1 VRKTLILVS
10 LAMLF
15 AASAIY
21 AQKPKKQMY
30 TPNAPVPDKYKV
42 DTRIDNMS
50 YWRRMAS
57 LGLVPV
63 APDYPAPYGNY
74 TGSKLTGKSVL
85 TDDSPDIPVTTV
97 NSTQSENSI
106 FVDPNNSSS
115 VLNSNN
121 STPRP
126 ASGVYGAND
135 FWSTDA
141 GNTWGG
147 HVQGAG
153 GENSGDPA
161 TAIGLNGWYYV
172 GYIHSSGG
180 QGVSYSTNQ
189 GNTWTPV
196 LAAPAPSGFSALLD
210 KNHMWIDNSIS
221 SPHEGNLYD
230 AWTNFGG
237 SNDAEIEII
246 RSTNQ
251 GLTWS
256 APVNI
261 SSAVNAGS
269 HNQGVNLQTGPNGEV
284 YAIWAIYDGWPT
296 DETAIGMARS
306 FDGGATY
313 QPATRIISNIRG
325 IRNSGTGKN
334 MRVNA
339 FPTMT
344 VDISNGPNRGTI
356 YVVWPNIGVPGTN
369 TGSDMDIYMIKSAD
383 LGITWSTPL
392 KVNQDASGLGKKHY
406 FPWITSDATNG
417 NLSVIYY
424 DDRNV
429 SSTQC
434 EVYVSNSSDGGV
446 TWEDLKV
453 SDVSFTPQPISGLAT
468 GYFGD
473 YLGIHAHDR
482 WVYPVWTDNRQGFA
496 MTYVSPFQT
505 GPPPNQPWVIYQSH
519 LVNDA
524 IGNNNGLLDYGES
537 LHLNITLENIGD
549 QPATA
554 VNSTLS
560 TDSPFITISDAT
572 ELFGDFEVGEV
583 KTLTSAFALN
593 VSAAIPDGEIISFTI
608 TSVDDVDSTFISN
621 FNIEAH
627 APALQAGALSINDAT
642 GNGNGR
648 FDPGETATV
657 TIITSNPGD
666 YVANAASGQ
675 LTTSSPFVSI
685 TNSVAELGNIE
696 PGILNAVG
704 AQFDITVD
712 PLTPIGHSV
721 SFNYT
726 ATSGLITINKTFN
739 TPVGLILEDWET
751 GGYESFEWE
760 FAGTAPWAI
769 ATDQVYEGTYSTASG
784 SIGDNRTSEM
794 KITYNV
800 MGNDTIS
807 FYIKVSSESS
817 YDFLNFYIGSTMR
830 GQWSGEVDWQQV
842 KFAVAPGSQTFRW
855 VYSKDGSV
863 VSGSDKAWVD
873 FIVFPA
879 PLQTTAFAG
888 ADAFACGSDA
898 FLLNGTATN
907 YVSVLWSTSGDGN
920 FEDATQLSTFYTPGA
935 NDLST
940 GNAILT
946 LTVNGPEGQ
955 IMADNMTLSFNTPAI
970 VSAGAAASICSGTDL
985 ALNGVGENYVSVNWL
1000 TSGDG
1005 AFSDPNILNPVY
1017 TPGTTDIENGGTVLT
1032 LVGIS
1037 AIPCTDA
1044 ISELTVT
1051 LLPAPVATLNGDTLV
1066 CAGSPV
1072 PVTLQLTGTAPW
1084 TIEMDGAG
1092 TLLATDTPHI
1102 FSVSPVNSQ
1111 LYQIISVVDG
1121 NNCAGSGEGSFMVNV
1136 NPLPELYLV
1145 SDTIACINHV
1155 VALTA
1160 ETEGEVNYLWTPGNF
1175 ISQSIN
1181 VDTTGIGSGTHTW
1194 TVSVTDVNNCIS
1206 EASVNVTFNECTG
1219 IAEMG
1224 KSNMDIYP
1232 NPSQGNFTLRFAQS
1246 PAKLV
1251 SLTISDASGKEV
1263 YSLENAVI
1271 TENEIR
1277 FSNTGLTSGV
1287 YLIKVSEDNK
1297 IITTRL
1303 IIK

>member
-1 VRKTLILVS
+1 
-10 LAMLF
+10 
-15 AASAIY
+15 
-21 AQKPKKQMY
+21 MY

-42 DTRIDNMS
+42 DTRIDNMA

-63 APDYPAPYGNY
+63 APDYPAPYGTF

-106 FVDPNNSSS
+106 FVDPNNPSA

-126 ASGVYGAND
+126 VSGVYGAND
-135 FWSTDA
+135 FWSSDA

-210 KNHMWIDNSIS
+210 KNHLWIDNSIS
-221 SPHEGNLYD
+221 SPYEGNLYD

-306 FDGGATY
+306 LDGGATY
-313 QPATRIISNIRG
+313 QQATRIISNIRG

-369 TGSDMDIYMIKSAD
+369 TGNDMDVYMIKSTD
-383 LGITWSTPL
+383 LGITWSAPL

-406 FPWITSDATNG
+406 FPWITCDATNG

-434 EVYVSNSSDGGV
+434 EVYVSNSSDGGA
-446 TWEDLKV
+446 TWEDMKV
-453 SDVSFTPQPISGLAT
+453 SDVSFTPQPISGLAS

-473 YLGIHAHDR
+473 YLGIHAHGR

-505 GPPPNQPWVIYQSH
+505 GPPPDQPWVIYQSH
-519 LVNDA
+519 QVNDA
-524 IGNNNGLLDYGES
+524 VGNGNGLLDYGES

-549 QPATA
+549 QSATA
-554 VNSTLS
+554 VTSTLS
-560 TDSPFITISDAT
+560 TDSPFITITDAT
-572 ELFGDFEVGEV
+572 ELFGDFEVGES
-583 KTLTSAFALN
+583 KTITSAYALS
-593 VSAAIPDGEIISFTI
+593 VSEAIPDGEILSFTI
-608 TSVDDVDSTFISN
+608 TSVDNVDSTFISN

-627 APALQAGALSINDAT
+627 APALQAGTLTINDAT

-648 FDPGETATV
+648 LDPGETATI
-657 TIITSNPGD
+657 TISTYNPGD
-666 YVANAASGQ
+666 YVADAASGQ

-696 PGILNAVG
+696 PGISNAVG
-704 AQFDITVD
+704 AQFDIVVD

-726 ATSGLITINKTFN
+726 ATSELITINKTYN

-751 GGYESFEWE
+751 GGYESFDWE
-760 FAGTAPWAI
+760 FAGTSPWAI
-769 ATDQVYEGTYSTASG
+769 AIDQVYEGTYSSASG
-784 SIGDNRTSEM
+784 SIGDNRNSEM

-800 MGNDTIS
+800 MSNDTIS
-807 FYIKVSSESS
+807 FYFKVSSEAS
-817 YDFLNFYIGSTMR
+817 YDFLNFYIGNTMR
-830 GQWSGEVDWQQV
+830 GQWSGEVNWQQV
-842 KFAVAPGSQTFRW
+842 KFAVAPGPQTFRW

-863 VSGSDKAWVD
+863 VNGSDKAWVD
-873 FIVFPA
+873 FIIFPA

-888 ADAFACGSDA
+888 TDAFSCGSDA
-898 FLLNGTATN
+898 VLLNGSATN
-907 YVSVLWSTSGDGN
+907 YVSALWSSAGDGA
-920 FEDATQLSTFYTPGA
+920 FEDPSQLSTFYTPGA

-940 GNAILT
+940 GNSILT

-955 IMADNMTLSFNTPAI
+955 IMADNMTLTFNTPAI
-970 VSAGAAASICSGTDL
+970 VSAGVAAAICTGADL
-985 ALNGVGENYVSVNWL
+985 ALNGSGENYVSVNWL

-1005 AFSDPNILNPVY
+1005 AFSDPDILNPVY
-1017 TPGTTDIENGGTVLT
+1017 TPGTADIENGGATLT

-1037 AIPCTDA
+1037 AIPCADA
-1044 ISELTVT
+1044 VSELPLT
-1051 LLPAPVATLNGDTLV
+1051 LLLAPVASLNGDTLV

-1084 TIEMDGAG
+1084 TIDMEGAG
-1092 TLLATDTPHI
+1092 TFLAEETPHV
-1102 FSVSPVNSQ
+1102 FAVSPETTQ
-1111 LYQIISVVDG
+1111 IYQIISVVDG

-1136 NPLPELYLV
+1136 NPLPSLHLV
-1145 SDTIACINHV
+1145 SDTIACVNHV
-1155 VALTA
+1155 VTLTA
-1160 ETEGEVNYLWTPGNF
+1160 QTVGEVDYLWMPGNYV
-1175 ISQSIN
+1175 SQSIS
-1181 VDTTGIGSGTHTW
+1181 VDTTGVGQGTHIW
-1194 TVSVTDVNNCIS
+1194 TVSVTDANNCIS
-1206 EASVNVTFNECTG
+1206 DASANVIFNECTG
-1219 IAEMG
+1219 IEETG
-1224 KSNMDIYP
+1224 ISNIVIYP
-1232 NPSQGNFTLRFAQS
+1232 NPSQGNFVIRFNRAPS
-1246 PAKLV
+1246 GPI

-1263 YSLENAVI
+1263 YTLKDAVI
-1271 TENEIR
+1271 TANEIR
-1277 FSNTGLTSGV
+1277 IFNTGLIPGV
-1287 YLIKVSEDNK
+1287 YLIKVAENS
-1297 IITTRL
+1297 ISSTIRL

>member
-1 VRKTLILVS
+1 MRKTLILVS

-15 AASAIY
+15 AAPAIY

-30 TPNAPVPDKYKV
+30 TPNAPVPDKHKV

-63 APDYPAPYGNY
+63 APDYPAPYGTF

-106 FVDPNNSSS
+106 FVDPNNPSA

-126 ASGVYGAND
+126 VSGIYGAND
-135 FWSTDA
+135 FWSSDA
-141 GNTWGG
+141 GSTWGG

-210 KNHMWIDNSIS
+210 KNHLWIDNSIS

-237 SNDAEIEII
+237 NNDTEIEII

-251 GLTWS
+251 GLAWS
-256 APVNI
+256 TPVNI

-369 TGSDMDIYMIKSAD
+369 TGNDMDIYMIKSTD

-434 EVYVSNSSDGGV
+434 EVYVSNSSDGGT
-446 TWEDLKV
+446 TWEDMKV

-473 YLGIHAHDR
+473 YLGIHAHGR

-505 GPPPNQPWVIYQSH
+505 GPPPNQPWVIYQLH
-519 LVNDA
+519 QVNDA
-524 IGNNNGLLDYGES
+524 VGNNNGLLDYGES

-554 VNSTLS
+554 VTSILS
-560 TDSPFITISDAT
+560 TDSPFITITDAN
-572 ELFGDFEVGEV
+572 ELFGDFAVGEA
-583 KTLTSAFALN
+583 KTISSAFALS
-593 VSAAIPDGEIISFTI
+593 VSEAIPDGEIIIFTL
-608 TSVDDVDSTFISN
+608 TSVDAVDSTFISN

-627 APALQAGALSINDAT
+627 APALQAGALIINDAS

-648 FDPGETATV
+648 LDPGETATL
-657 TIITSNPGD
+657 TISTSNPGD
-666 YVANAASGQ
+666 YVANATSGQ
-675 LTTSSPFVSI
+675 LSTSSPFVSI
-685 TNSVAELGNIE
+685 VNSVADLGNIE
-696 PGILNAVG
+696 PGILNAVA

-721 SFNYT
+721 SLNYT
-726 ATSGLITINKTFN
+726 VTSDLITINKTYN

-751 GGYESFEWE
+751 GSYESFEWE
-760 FAGTAPWAI
+760 FAGTAPWTI
-769 ATDQVYEGTYSTASG
+769 ATDEVFEGTYSSASG
-784 SIGDNRTSEM
+784 SIGDSRTSEM

-800 MGNDTIS
+800 MSNDTIS
-807 FYIKVSSESS
+807 FYIKVSSEAS
-817 YDFLNFYIGSTMR
+817 YDFLSFYVENTLR
-830 GQWSGEVDWQQV
+830 GQWSGEVNWQQV
-842 KFAVAPGSQTFRW
+842 KFAVSSGSQTFRW

-879 PLQTTAFAG
+879 PLLTTAFAG
-888 ADAFACGSDA
+888 TDILTCGSEA
-898 FLLNGTATN
+898 VLLSGSATN
-907 YVSVLWSTSGDGN
+907 YISTLWSTSGDGS
-920 FEDATQLSTFYTPGA
+920 FEDPTQLSTFYSPGI

-940 GNAILT
+940 GNAILS

-955 IMADNMTLSFNTPAI
+955 IMTDNMTLTINTPAI
-970 VSAGAAASICSGTDL
+970 VVAGDDAILCSGTDL
-985 ALNGVGENYVSVNWL
+985 SLNGSGENYVSVNWM
-1000 TSGDG
+1000 TSGNG
-1005 AFSDPNILNPVY
+1005 TFSDPNILNPVY
-1017 TPGTTDIENGGTVLT
+1017 TPGTTDIENGGAVLT

-1037 AIPCTDA
+1037 NALCTDA
-1044 ISELTVT
+1044 ISELTLS
-1051 LLPAPVATLNGDTLV
+1051 LLPASVATLSGDTSICV
-1066 CAGSPV
+1066 GSTV
-1072 PVTLQLTGTAPW
+1072 PVTLHLTGSAPW
-1084 TIEMDGAG
+1084 TIEMEGAG
-1092 TLLATDTPHI
+1092 TILATETPHI
-1102 FSVSPVNSQ
+1102 FSVSPAITQ
-1111 LYQIISVVDG
+1111 LYQIISVMDG
-1121 NNCAGSGEGSFMVNV
+1121 NGCTGSGEGSFMVNV
-1136 NPLPELYLV
+1136 NPLPALHLV
-1145 SDTIACINHV
+1145 SDTIACANHV
-1155 VALTA
+1155 VTLTA
-1160 ETEGEVNYLWTPGNF
+1160 ETEGEVDYLWTPGDY
-1175 ISQSIN
+1175 ISQSIS
-1181 VDTTGIGSGTHTW
+1181 VDTTGIGSGTHAW
-1194 TVSVTDVNNCIS
+1194 TVRVTDINECIS

-1219 IAEMG
+1219 IVETG
-1224 KSNMDIYP
+1224 NSNIGIYP
-1232 NPSQGNFTLRFAQS
+1232 NPSQGNFALRFAQS
-1246 PAKLV
+1246 PSKPV
-1251 SLTISDASGKEV
+1251 SITISDASGKEV
-1263 YSLENAVI
+1263 YLLQNAVI
-1271 TENEIR
+1271 TQNEIR
-1277 FSNTGLTSGV
+1277 FSNTGFAPGV
-1287 YLIKVSEDNK
+1287 YLIKVAENN
-1297 IITTRL
+1297 IISTIRL
-1303 IIK
+1303 IVK